1 MSSNIQGM
9 DTEYAR
15 EMVRGMKQNA
25 GQMAGV
31 LTSVSGIV
39 QRAKQSWTGP
49 DAEAFVNDWD
59 GQFAPQ
65 AQGAVDSVDEQAGV
79 LARHA
84 DRQDAASA

>member
-1 MSSNIQGM
+1 MSTNIQGM
-9 DTEYAR
+9 DTEHAR

-31 LTSVSGIV
+31 LSTVSAVV

-49 DAEAFVNDWD
+49 DAEAFVGDWD

>member
-15 EMVRGMKQNA
+15 EMVRGMKQSS

-31 LTSVSGIV
+31 LTSVSGVV
-39 QRAKQSWTGP
+39 QRAKAQWSGP
-49 DAEAFVNDWD
+49 DAEAFVGDWD

-65 AQGAVDSVDEQAGV
+65 AQGAIDSVDEQADV

-84 DRQDAASA
+84 DRQDAVSS